1 MEGTYSILFHFLYSI
16 LTYDSFNIQ
25 YGAFMQLTN
34 PILSM
39 MYILYIIDHF
49 EGFKIIFSGNVD
61 LNKHNF
67 NNNSIGLGAPSRK
80 P

>member
-1 MEGTYSILFHFLYSI
+1 
-16 LTYDSFNIQ
+16 
-25 YGAFMQLTN
+25 MQLTN

-49 EGFKIIFSGNVD
+49 EGFKIIFSGDVD